1 MGPQR
6 QRFWERESMKLL
18 AIALAAGMLCSFP
31 ALANITAGM
40 QKSASCTT
48 CHGNDG
54 NSAAAAY
61 PNLAGQTK
69 EYLVKQMTDL
79 KEGRRVSQVMSTM
92 ITIMSP
98 EDINDLS
105 EYFSVQVPQR
115 NSFTVNAEK
124 AAAGQKIAADKKC
137 TSCHQTNFKGLKEIP
152 RVSRQ
157 QFNYT
162 VKQLKDFRDGVRTND
177 GGLMKPFVQ
186 DLTDDQIRELAHYIN
201 TL

>member
-1 MGPQR
+1 
-6 QRFWERESMKLL
+6 MKLL
-18 AIALAAGMLCSFP
+18 AIALATGVLCSFP
-31 ALANITAGM
+31 ALADVTAGVR
-40 QKSASCTT
+40 KSASCTT

-92 ITIMSP
+92 IQIMSP

-105 EYFSVQVPQR
+105 EYFSVQVPQQ
-115 NSFTVNAEK
+115 NSFRSDLEK
-124 AAAGQKIAADKKC
+124 AAKGKQLTIDLKC
-137 TSCHQTNFKGLKEIP
+137 TSCHQTNFKGLGVIP

-177 GGLMKPFVQ
+177 GGLMTPYVK
-186 DLTDDQIRELAHYIN
+186 DLTDDQIREIAHYIN

>member
-1 MGPQR
+1 
-6 QRFWERESMKLL
+6 MKLL
-18 AIALAAGMLCSFP
+18 AIALATGVLCSFP
-31 ALANITAGM
+31 ALADVAAGIR
-40 QKSASCTT
+40 KSASCTT

-79 KEGRRVSQVMSTM
+79 KEGRRVSQVMTTM
-92 ITIMSP
+92 IQIMTP

-115 NSFTVNAEK
+115 NSFTSNPEK
-124 AAAGQKIAADKKC
+124 AAAGQKLAVEGKC
-137 TSCHQTNFKGLKEIP
+137 TICHQPSLKGLGVIP
-152 RVSRQ
+152 RISRQ

-177 GGLMKPFVQ
+177 GGLMTPIVK
-186 DLTDDQIRELAHYIN
+186 DLTDDQIREIAHYLN